1 MFFPRPYLVLA
12 TLIGFTSTL
21 GLSACGGRQLPS
33 EYHWDQSPQALV
45 ASYGTAGG
53 MVPALMQ
60 FRESV
65 YGSPFVRLMG
75 DGTLYYGTP
84 NKVFVRKLS
93 STEMQSLMATLRPD
107 LFSDYKESYQ
117 AGMATDMPT
126 TTIRVNVEEWGDHQV
141 GIYGLSQAG
150 SAEQSTA
157 LPASLLEATTAL
169 RQAGSGGVAFK
180 PARIRLGALQLD
192 LKHYTQ
198 ISAGQVKD
206 WPLAGLDLNK
216 AEVYGP
222 PSGGLV
228 LTDQSQVDKVVDLL
242 KGTEDV
248 AFADN
253 SVVFRQGSSTF
264 WVAFVVMVP

>member
-1 MFFPRPYLVLA
+1 MSLRPYLVLT
-12 TLIGFTSTL
+12 TLIGIASTL
-21 GLSACGGRQLPS
+21 GLSACGGRQVPS

-93 STEMQSLMATLRPD
+93 KVEIQDLMAKLRPD
-107 LFSDYKESYQ
+107 LFSDYKESYN

-126 TTIRVNVEEWGDHQV
+126 TTIRINVEEWGDYQV

-150 SAEQSTA
+150 SAEQSAA
-157 LPASLLEATTAL
+157 LPVSLLEATTAL
-169 RQAGSGGVAFK
+169 RQAGSRAGDPWFWAEDEECGESEADGTHYAVVN
-180 PARIRLGALQLD
+180 PARR
-192 LKHYTQ
+192 
-198 ISAGQVKD
+198 
-206 WPLAGLDLNK
+206 
-216 AEVYGP
+216 
-222 PSGGLV
+222 
-228 LTDQSQVDKVVDLL
+228 
-242 KGTEDV
+242 
-248 AFADN
+248 
-253 SVVFRQGSSTF
+253 RQAPTSSMT
-264 WVAFVVMVP
+264 